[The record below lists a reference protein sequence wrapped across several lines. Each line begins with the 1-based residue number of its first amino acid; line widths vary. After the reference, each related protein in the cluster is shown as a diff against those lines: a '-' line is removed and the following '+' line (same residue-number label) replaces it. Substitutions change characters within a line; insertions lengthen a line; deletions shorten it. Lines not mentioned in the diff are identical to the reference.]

1 MLKETVS
8 IFENSANLIGSLS
21 SEIDIEIRFKIKEI
35 RENLEKKLENLSL
48 KELKENNDFKNA
60 VKHFATTK
68 QSHEFVVKNIQRI
81 LISLEEFFEISSNNI
96 YFYIKESSEIYE
108 NSSFLTFLK
117 KEIINGKNFKI
128 LCNEIKDSDLKNLLE
143 MFPFS
148 ISFIEVS
155 EETKNKMK
163 KTFNDENKV
172 KAFFVS
178 GDSFT
183 INNDED
189 TWIFNFNDKEISTK
203 LKSIFE

>member
-1 MLKETVS
+1 MLKDVVS

-21 SEIDIEIRFKIKEI
+21 SEIDIETRFKIKEI
-35 RENLEKKLENLSL
+35 IENLEKELNNLSL

-60 VKHFATTK
+60 VKHFSTTK
-68 QSHEFVVKNIQRI
+68 QSHEFQVKAPKRI
-81 LISLEEFFEISSNNI
+81 FDSLEGFFSTSEKII
-96 YFYIKESSEIYE
+96 YIYVKEESEIFK
-108 NSSFLTFLK
+108 NPSFLTLLE

-128 LCNEIKDSDLKNLLE
+128 INRGLQDSDLLNLFKT
-143 MFPFS
+143 FPYSF
-148 ISFIEVS
+148 SFIELS
-155 EETKNKMK
+155 EETKSKMQ

-178 GDSFT
+178 GDSFS

-203 LKSIFE
+203 LKSIF